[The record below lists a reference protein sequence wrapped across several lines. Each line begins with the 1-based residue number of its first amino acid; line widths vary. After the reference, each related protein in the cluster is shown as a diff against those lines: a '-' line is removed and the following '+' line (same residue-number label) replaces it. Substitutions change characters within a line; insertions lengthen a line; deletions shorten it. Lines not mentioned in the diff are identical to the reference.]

1 MSSIQTYPKKKKK
14 LKENYD
20 TEGKKKKKTLIPREA
35 RM

>member
-1 MSSIQTYPKKKKK
+1 MSSIQTYPKKKK

-20 TEGKKKKKTLIPREA
+20 TEEKKKKKTLIPREA